1 MIVKNCMHRIGQA
14 IRLDKRRKLSI
25 PYLTCESTHSA
36 SEGEIDFLDL
46 IWGKNEERLNMNQD
60 KDGLVMLKTIEP
72 QPVQT
77 PSSC

>member
-1 MIVKNCMHRIGQA
+1 MHRIGQA
-14 IRLDKRRKLSI
+14 IRLDKRCKLSI

-36 SEGEIDFLDL
+36 GEGKIDFLDL